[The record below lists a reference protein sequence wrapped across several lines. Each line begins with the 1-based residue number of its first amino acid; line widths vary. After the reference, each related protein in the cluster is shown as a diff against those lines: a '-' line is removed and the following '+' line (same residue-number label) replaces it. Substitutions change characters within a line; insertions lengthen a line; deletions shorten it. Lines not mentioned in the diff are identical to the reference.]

1 MHDFSDILHATQQ
14 KLALLAPNI
23 SYFDWETFGD
33 RGSPCYRPYAFP
45 DSEWEAA
52 EALTLA
58 AVRVLIPHG
67 SAEHAFWASGIAGE
81 LTLAWITYDVLI
93 KMLAR
98 LLTSPYADLKESI
111 HAAQV
116 YRTLVLKKS

>member
-1 MHDFSDILHATQQ
+1 MHDFQTILQATQQ
-14 KLALLAPNI
+14 KLALLAPNLA
-23 SYFDWETFGD
+23 YFDWESFGD
-33 RGSPCYRPYAFP
+33 RGNPCYRPYAFP
-45 DSEWEAA
+45 DREWEVT

-67 SAEHAFWASGIAGE
+67 SAEHAFFASGIAKE
-81 LTLAWITYDVLI
+81 LDTAWVTYDWLI
-93 KMLAR
+93 KALAR

-116 YRTLVLKKS
+116 YRKKHPAA

>member
-58 AVRVLIPHG
+58 ADILRNPAYPESEFDQLRMQAITG
-67 SAEHAFWASGIAGE
+67 LEASRKEPSTIAG
-81 LTLAWITYDVLI
+81 LA
-93 KMLAR
+93 LAE
-98 LLTSPYADLKESI
+98 A
-111 HAAQV
+111 
-116 YRTLVLKKS
+116 LVVSQFEKRDA